1 MADLPEPGPRQRDR
15 VLYLVELSD
24 SFRAIADDKVAEAW
38 EAYVDSE
45 ATRQAG
51 NEPGW
56 RNLPAWVKQEREK
69 RMKERS
75 K

>member
-1 MADLPEPGPRQRDR
+1 MSNLPEPGPTQRDR

-38 EAYVDSE
+38 EAYADSE
-45 ATRQAG
+45 ATRQSIEA
-51 NEPGW
+51 GW
-56 RNLPAWVKQEREK
+56 RNLPAWVKQEREN
-69 RMKERS
+69 RAKERA